1 MQVGE
6 GGRESREHGQP
17 QGLCQLPQGLCQLT
31 PDRAR
36 SSSPPGTWDRTML
49 MSEPSPFWSQP
60 PGACL

>member
-6 GGRESREHGQP
+6 GGRGSRGHGQP
-17 QGLCQLPQGLCQLT
+17 QGLCQLT
-31 PDRAR
+31 PDPAR

-60 PGACL
+60 PGARL